1 MRGSSR
7 AHKKHGFGTRRKHR
21 GYPGGLGRLFGV
33 EVEGMSPRAQV
44 AAALAVLVPV
54 ALSGLLLVALVPSMW
69 WIFTTYGW
77 VAFPAFGLLLRGLT
91 GTPAGSARVPA
102 IRAASAHDREKEIL
116 AVLRREGEITPIH
129 AAMGTSLS
137 VAEAEQVLRELA
149 EGGHLEVRTRGGGLF
164 YALWEAGE
172 DTGRRGLE
180 ARIGHEPHR
189 EGAA

>member
-1 MRGSSR
+1 MRGSSI
-7 AHKKHGFGTRRKHR
+7 AHKKHGSGTRRKPW
-21 GYPGGLGRLFGV
+21 GCPGGPGRLFGV

-44 AAALAVLVPV
+44 LTALAVLVPV
-54 ALSGLLLVALVPSMW
+54 ALSGLLLVALVPGLW

-91 GTPAGSARVPA
+91 GSPAGSARVPA
-102 IRAASAHDREKEIL
+102 IRASADDKERELL

-137 VAEAEQVLRELA
+137 VAEADRMLRGLA

-172 DTGRRGLE
+172 DSGRRELE
-180 ARIGHEPHR
+180 ARIGHEPRR
-189 EGAA
+189 EGAV